1 VLQLQLDTEHV
12 KWYFLTMETKNYSI
26 AELEHLSGFP
36 RRTIHFYVREKMIS
50 PASSKGGPAKY
61 GEDHLLR
68 LQMIRVL
75 QSSHLRLDGI
85 REALN
90 SMDTTEM
97 RRTIGDAEGTRREWD
112 SEAVSTWVAA
122 KPESH
127 RDLAAD
133 HVSRV
138 SNMLAGLK
146 RAAPQV
152 ESWQRMTIADGI
164 EVNLRDNVP
173 EEAKKLL
180 HQMISDFR
188 AAVESTTHSKTK
200 SVELPPQQIPTPKV
214 KTKKPVSGVSK
225 INTAGLVGSAGK
237 HGLIDC
243 HAARTV
249 TDFLADIAEYL
260 PAGFT
265 LATYGKNW
273 FMRDEKSSR
282 VIDVVP
288 DGDNRSLDMAGIEPG
303 MQLIAKALPLWPDK
317 IEDEIAEDQIRIDL
331 RLMLGQ
337 SAPTMF
343 EYFDPTMPL
352 CDFLARIYYHI
363 KEAVPPFTYGKQW
376 LLRDINSG
384 RVFDVGTAWA
394 VAMGIPTDTRS
405 ISTVGITPG
414 SNIEVVPVE
423 IAGKAKKK

>member
-1 VLQLQLDTEHV
+1 
-12 KWYFLTMETKNYSI
+12 METKTYSI
-26 AELEHLSGFP
+26 ADLERLSGFP
-36 RRTIHFYVREKMIS
+36 RRTIHFYVREKMIC
-50 PASSKGGPAKY
+50 PASSKGGPARY

-127 RDLAAD
+127 RDLVAD
-133 HVSRV
+133 HASHV
-138 SNMLAGLK
+138 SNMLAGLR
-146 RAAPQV
+146 RAVPQI
-152 ESWQRMTIADGI
+152 ESWQRIAIADGI

-173 EEAKKLL
+173 EETKKLL

-188 AAVESTTHSKTK
+188 GALDSIKHSKQRP
-200 SVELPPQQIPTPKV
+200 VELPAQQIPTPKAT
-214 KTKKPVSGVSK
+214 KKKPVSGMSK
-225 INTAGLVGSAGK
+225 INTAGLVGSEGK
-237 HGLIDC
+237 DGLIDC
-243 HAARTV
+243 HAARTM

-265 LATYGKNW
+265 ITTYGKNW

-282 VIDVVP
+282 VIDVAP
-288 DGDNRSLDMAGIEPG
+288 DGDHRSLDLAGIEPG
-303 MQLIAKALPLWPDK
+303 MQLIARALPLWPDK
-317 IEDEIAEDQIRIDL
+317 IEDEIAGDQIRIDL
-331 RLMLGQ
+331 RHILGQ
-337 SAPTMF
+337 SSPALF

-363 KEAVPPFTYGKQW
+363 KDAVPPFTYGKQW
-376 LLRDINSG
+376 ILRDVNSG
-384 RVFDVGTAWA
+384 RVFDIGTAWA
-394 VAMGIPTDTRS
+394 LSMGIPTDTRS
-405 ISTVGITPG
+405 ISTVGINAG
-414 SNIEVVPVE
+414 SYIEAVPVD
-423 IAGKAKKK
+423 ITASKIKN

>member
-1 VLQLQLDTEHV
+1 
-12 KWYFLTMETKNYSI
+12 METKTYSI
-26 AELEHLSGFP
+26 AELERLSGFP
-36 RRTIHFYVREKMIS
+36 RRTIHFYVRERMIS
-50 PASSKGGPAKY
+50 PASSKGGPARY

-85 REALN
+85 REALD

-112 SEAVSTWVAA
+112 SEAVSTWVGSKAE
-122 KPESH
+122 PHS
-127 RDLAAD
+127 DLAVD
-133 HVSRV
+133 HASHV
-138 SNMLAGLK
+138 SNMLAGLR
-146 RAAPQV
+146 RAVPQV
-152 ESWQRMTIADGI
+152 ESWQRMAIADGI

-173 EEAKKLL
+173 EETKKLL

-188 AAVESTTHSKTK
+188 AALDSITHSKQRP
-200 SVELPPQQIPTPKV
+200 VEQPPQPVPV
-214 KTKKPVSGVSK
+214 LKTTKKKPVSGVSK

-237 HGLIDC
+237 DGLVDC

-265 LATYGKNW
+265 ITTYGKNW

-282 VIDVVP
+282 VIDVAP
-288 DGDNRSLDMAGIEPG
+288 DGDNRSLDLAGIEPG
-303 MQLIAKALPLWPDK
+303 MQLIARALPLWPDK
-317 IEDEIAEDQIRIDL
+317 TEDEIAEDQVRIDL

-337 SAPTMF
+337 SAPAMF

-363 KEAVPPFTYGKQW
+363 NSIVPPFTYGKKW
-376 LLRDINSG
+376 ILRDAASG
-384 RVFDVGTAWA
+384 RIFDVGTAWA
-394 VAMGIPTDTRS
+394 LSMGIPTDTRS
-405 ISTVGITPG
+405 ISAVGITAG
-414 SNIEVVPVE
+414 SNIEVVPIEGNGKTVR
-423 IAGKAKKK
+423 KAKQK

>member
-112 SEAVSTWVAA
+112 SEAVSTWVSA

-133 HVSRV
+133 HASRV

-146 RAAPQV
+146 RAVPQV

-173 EEAKKLL
+173 EETKKLL
-180 HQMISDFR
+180 LQMISNFR
-188 AAVESTTHSKTK
+188 GALDNPLPRHGVIEPPTK
-200 SVELPPQQIPTPKV
+200 PALNIKPKA
-214 KTKKPVSGVSK
+214 KKPANGLSR
-225 INTAGLVGSAGK
+225 INSAGLNGEVGK
-237 HGLIDC
+237 DGLIDC

-249 TDFLADIAEYL
+249 IDFLADIAEYL
-260 PAGFT
+260 PAGFSI
-265 LATYGKNW
+265 ATYGRNW
-273 FMRDEKSSR
+273 FLKDEKSSR
-282 VIDVVP
+282 VIDVAP
-288 DGDNRSLDMAGIEPG
+288 DGDNRHLDEAGIEPG
-303 MQLIAKALPLWPDK
+303 MQLVARALPLWPDK
-317 IEDEIAEDQIRIDL
+317 IEDEISEDQIRIDL

-337 SAPTMF
+337 SAPAMF

-352 CDFLARIYYHI
+352 CDFLARIYYQI
-363 KEAVPPFTYGKQW
+363 NSVVPPFTYGKQW
-376 LLRDINSG
+376 LLRDAASG

-394 VAMGIPTDTRS
+394 LSMGIPTDTRP
-405 ISTVGITPG
+405 ISAVGITPG
-414 SNIEVVPVE
+414 NNIEVVPV
-423 IAGKAKKK
+423 GCG